1 MIIDETNEV
10 LMNYYKKQ
18 EIIKAKK
25 RIEEENMPI
34 IQVLQLINKKFIS
47 TDELLDALYIDK
59 EQILEEIRNTSS
71 VPENTSNV
79 SAKTVNELGNTPMEL
94 AKRYKE

>member
-1 MIIDETNEV
+1 MKDKYVFYLVQLINII
-10 LMNYYKKQ
+10 L
-18 EIIKAKK
+18 K

-59 EQILEEIRNTSS
+59 EQVLEEQ
-71 VPENTSNV
+71 
-79 SAKTVNELGNTPMEL
+79 
-94 AKRYKE
+94 

>member
-34 IQVLQLINKKFIS
+34 IQVLQLTNKKIS
-47 TDELLDALYIDK
+47 IK
-59 EQILEEIRNTSS
+59 KCN
-71 VPENTSNV
+71 
-79 SAKTVNELGNTPMEL
+79 
-94 AKRYKE
+94 